1 MSGLTFLCWIT
12 SSSAFSFMPG
22 RGRDA
27 TNTGRAP
34 KSANP
39 SLLLCHQRPASSQ
52 FLTSVISSMEL
63 ISNAGLR
70 VPRKHRVTEDRWKC
84 RSWFGGTCDSQFRTG
99 SWVMLTLGSYTT
111 LWGKPYQY
119 AAAPPSPQWTPWHRK
134 DFFSIVLFLYYL
146 WLCWAFVV
154 AQTFLWSGGCSRCSV
169 QASCGFSGGGAQ
181 ALGHRLSS
189 CGTRA

>member
-63 ISNAGLR
+63 ISNAGLQ
-70 VPRKHRVTEDRWKC
+70 VPRKHRVTEDLVEMQILIRWDQ
-84 RSWFGGTCDSQFRTG
+84 WFSVSNRLLGDAHTR
-99 SWVMLTLGSYTT
+99 VLHYTLRQALSVCSCPT
-111 LWGKPYQY
+111 L
-119 AAAPPSPQWTPWHRK
+119 PPVDPLAQERFLFNSFIPVLSLAVLGLCCCT
-134 DFFSIVLFLYYL
+134 DFPLERGLLSLQCAGFL
-146 WLCWAFVV
+146 WL
-154 AQTFLWSGGCSRCSV
+154 LWRRSTSSR
-169 QASCGFSGGGAQ
+169 AQ
-181 ALGHRLSS
+181 AQ
-189 CGTRA
+189 